1 MNSIK
6 KNFFFSTFLTI
17 SNYVFPLITY
27 PYVSRVLQVERIGL
41 CNFVDS
47 IINYFILFS
56 MLGISTYGIREIAK
70 NKSDKTKLN
79 QTFYD
84 LISINI
90 LMSILL
96 CFILFIS
103 LNYSETLSQNK
114 QLVYIGICKLLL
126 NTFLVE
132 WFYKGIENFKYITIR
147 SFIVKCLYVIAIFVL
162 VKEQKDYYIYYAIT
176 VGMVVVNAFCN
187 IFYLRNF
194 ISLKLIHFNLSHY
207 FKPLCIFWNLFNSN
221 INVY

>member
-132 WFYKGIENFKYITIR
+132 W
-147 SFIVKCLYVIAIFVL
+147 
-162 VKEQKDYYIYYAIT
+162 
-176 VGMVVVNAFCN
+176 
-187 IFYLRNF
+187 YLEVTKR
-194 ISLKLIHFNLSHY
+194 
-207 FKPLCIFWNLFNSN
+207 
-221 INVY
+221 V

>member
-1 MNSIK
+1 MYQILNIVQKPKVK
-6 KNFFFSTFLTI
+6 KDIFGKMFGSRFRN
-17 SNYVFPLITY
+17 TY
-27 PYVSRVLQVERIGL
+27 FCLR
-41 CNFVDS
+41 
-47 IINYFILFS
+47 
-56 MLGISTYGIREIAK
+56 IAK

-147 SFIVKCLYVIAIFVL
+147 SFIVKCFSCHA
-162 VKEQKDYYIYYAIT
+162 
-176 VGMVVVNAFCN
+176 
-187 IFYLRNF
+187 
-194 ISLKLIHFNLSHY
+194 
-207 FKPLCIFWNLFNSN
+207 
-221 INVY
+221 

>member
-1 MNSIK
+1 MITIQRVLTIRQMLTGIK

-84 LISINI
+84 LISINQKYK
-90 LMSILL
+90 S
-96 CFILFIS
+96 
-103 LNYSETLSQNK
+103 K
-114 QLVYIGICKLLL
+114 ICK
-126 NTFLVE
+126 
-132 WFYKGIENFKYITIR
+132 K
-147 SFIVKCLYVIAIFVL
+147 
-162 VKEQKDYYIYYAIT
+162 
-176 VGMVVVNAFCN
+176 M
-187 IFYLRNF
+187 
-194 ISLKLIHFNLSHY
+194 
-207 FKPLCIFWNLFNSN
+207 
-221 INVY
+221 

>member
-1 MNSIK
+1 
-6 KNFFFSTFLTI
+6 
-17 SNYVFPLITY
+17 
-27 PYVSRVLQVERIGL
+27 
-41 CNFVDS
+41 
-47 IINYFILFS
+47 

-132 WFYKGIENFKYITIR
+132 WFYKGIENFKYVVSTGKDV
-147 SFIVKCLYVIAIFVL
+147 FIEYYHKDTDNLEKLLSRNNCWYGCGKCILQYFLFEEFYFLKIDTLQFIAL
-162 VKEQKDYYIYYAIT
+162 
-176 VGMVVVNAFCN
+176 
-187 IFYLRNF
+187 L
-194 ISLKLIHFNLSHY
+194 
-207 FKPLCIFWNLFNSN
+207 
-221 INVY
+221 

>member
-1 MNSIK
+1 
-6 KNFFFSTFLTI
+6 
-17 SNYVFPLITY
+17 
-27 PYVSRVLQVERIGL
+27 
-41 CNFVDS
+41 
-47 IINYFILFS
+47 

-162 VKEQKDYYIYYAIT
+162 VKGLLYIL
-176 VGMVVVNAFCN
+176 CN
-187 IFYLRNF
+187 NCWYGCGKCILQYFLFEEFYFLKIDTLQF
-194 ISLKLIHFNLSHY
+194 IALL
-207 FKPLCIFWNLFNSN
+207 
-221 INVY
+221 

>member
-96 CFILFIS
+96 CFIPKIRKQ
-103 LNYSETLSQNK
+103 SQWQS
-114 QLVYIGICKLLL
+114 QL
-126 NTFLVE
+126 
-132 WFYKGIENFKYITIR
+132 
-147 SFIVKCLYVIAIFVL
+147 
-162 VKEQKDYYIYYAIT
+162 Q
-176 VGMVVVNAFCN
+176 
-187 IFYLRNF
+187 
-194 ISLKLIHFNLSHY
+194 
-207 FKPLCIFWNLFNSN
+207 
-221 INVY
+221 

>member
-147 SFIVKCLYVIAIFVL
+147 SFIVKCLYCHICACKRTKGLLYILCNNCWYGCGKCILQYFLFEEFYFLKIDTLQFIAL
-162 VKEQKDYYIYYAIT
+162 
-176 VGMVVVNAFCN
+176 
-187 IFYLRNF
+187 L
-194 ISLKLIHFNLSHY
+194 
-207 FKPLCIFWNLFNSN
+207 
-221 INVY
+221 